1 MSCEGLLPRRGQG
14 FLESRSSGSQ
24 DHRDKGYPSEV
35 DSREGTRDE
44 ASARTQVYLSK
55 TKLRLQVGI

>member
-1 MSCEGLLPRRGQG
+1 MRVSRV
-14 FLESRSSGSQ
+14 RSSRNQ
-24 DHRDKGYPSEV
+24 DCSDKGYPSEI

-55 TKLRLQVGI
+55 TKLSLQVGI